1 MPPKPNQS
9 YMLIVILSLLLV
21 AAPSPPP
28 SQGTPS
34 HAGHDLSGGT
44 VVEAARPLGRLLLG
58 NGDDVDG
65 DAIEL

>member
-21 AAPSPPP
+21 AAPSPP